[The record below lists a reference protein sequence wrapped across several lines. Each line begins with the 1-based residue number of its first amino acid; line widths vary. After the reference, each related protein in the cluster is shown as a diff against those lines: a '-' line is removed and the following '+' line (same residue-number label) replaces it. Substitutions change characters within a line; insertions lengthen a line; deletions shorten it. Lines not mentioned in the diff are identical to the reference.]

1 MNGEGK
7 KKLTVYMLGRFSL
20 QYGDEVLSLGRNSAS
35 KLAQLLQILW
45 LSGEK
50 GIGRDDLVGMLYDRD
65 SLSSLNNS
73 LNNLIYRLRHVL
85 PLGGF
90 PKSQYVIN
98 RDGVYFWDQ
107 EIPVWVDAREF
118 ENLIEAGERMEQ
130 RGEDP

>member
-7 KKLTVYMLGRFSL
+7 KKLTVHMLGRFSL

-73 LNNLIYRLRHVL
+73 LNISFTACAMSCRWEV
-85 PLGGF
+85 F
-90 PKSQYVIN
+90 PSLSMSSIVTESISGI
-98 RDGVYFWDQ
+98 RRFRCGWM
-107 EIPVWVDAREF
+107 P
-118 ENLIEAGERMEQ
+118 ENLRTL
-130 RGEDP
+130 